1 AAQKVFSAV
10 LRTGQSFG
18 MAHLI
23 DILRGVSTAR
33 VRARGDDRL
42 PTFGCG
48 KDLSKGQWQVVFRQL
63 MGLDFLRPDV
73 LKHGG
78 LRLTEK
84 ARPVLRGEAPLILRR
99 DRFAA
104 AARGVTTVPR
114 ALVAEEDAPLFA
126 ALKARRRA
134 LAEAAKVPAYVVFPD
149 RTLMEIATT
158 RPATLDQMRGI
169 SGVGAKKLE
178 RYGRIFLEVVNG
190 EAGAVHPVRR
200 RIAGRAS
207 ADLFDRLEDEM
218 VRLARGE
225 SGLEVYLACTKTT
238 LSRIAEQ
245 RPDTLEA
252 LEQLKGM
259 GPIKAERFGRAF
271 LDVLRSHL

>member
-1 AAQKVFSAV
+1 
-10 LRTGQSFG
+10 
-18 MAHLI
+18 
-23 DILRGVSTAR
+23 
-33 VRARGDDRL
+33 
-42 PTFGCG
+42 
-48 KDLSKGQWQVVFRQL
+48 
-63 MGLDFLRPDV
+63 
-73 LKHGG
+73 
-78 LRLTEK
+78 
-84 ARPVLRGEAPLILRR
+84 
-99 DRFAA
+99 
-104 AARGVTTVPR
+104 
-114 ALVAEEDAPLFA
+114 A

-149 RTLMEIATT
+149 RTLMEIATA

-225 SGLEVYLACTKTT
+225 SGLEVYLGCTKTT

-271 LDVLRSHL
+271 LDVLQSHL